1 MSKAE
6 FDNYSSNYEEALR
19 RGIGVSGEDSSYF
32 AEGRLRWLS
41 KQLTR
46 LNVDVGSVIDFGCGV
61 GNSLPYLR
69 NLLGARRI
77 AGIDISA
84 DSIATARERF
94 GSDGFELG
102 TLDQISA
109 DASFDLAFCN
119 GVFHHIP
126 LDQRSQSA
134 ELVHRHLLPGGL
146 FAFFENN
153 PLNPGTR
160 YVMSRIPFDRD
171 AITLTP
177 WSARGLLRSAGFK
190 VIRTDYLFYFP
201 KLLGALRPME
211 PLLSQIPF
219 GAQYLVLCQKPL
231 T

>member
-6 FDNYSSNYEEALR
+6 FDSYSSNYEEALN

-32 AEGRLRWLS
+32 AEGRLRWLAR
-41 KQLTR
+41 QLSIRNFET
-46 LNVDVGSVIDFGCGV
+46 NSVIDFGCGV

-69 NLLGARRI
+69 EIIGADRI

-84 DSIATARERF
+84 DSISMARQRF
-94 GSDGFELG
+94 ANARFELG
-102 TLDQISA
+102 TLDEISVQA
-109 DASFDLAFCN
+109 NFDLAFCN

-126 LDQRSQSA
+126 LSQRADSA
-134 ELVHRHLLPGGL
+134 ALVYRHLRPGGL

-177 WSARGLLRSAGFK
+177 WNARSLLRAAGFS
-190 VIRTDYLFYFP
+190 VLRTDYLFYFP
-201 KLLGALRPME
+201 KLLSVLRPIE
-211 PLLSQIPF
+211 RLLTQVPL
-219 GAQYLVLCQKPL
+219 GAQYLVLCQK
-231 T
+231 

>member
-6 FDNYSSNYEEALR
+6 FDNYSSNYEEALN

-32 AEGRLRWLS
+32 AVGRLQHLS
-41 KQLTR
+41 ALLSQQ
-46 LNVDVGSVIDFGCGV
+46 GFHPESVIDFGCGV

-69 NLLGARRI
+69 EIIGAKRI

-84 DSIATARERF
+84 ESIDMAKRRF
-94 GSDGFELG
+94 ANAGFELG
-102 TLDQISA
+102 TLEEVPVQGN
-109 DASFDLAFCN
+109 FDMAFCN

-126 LDQRSQSA
+126 LDQRSNSA
-134 ELVHRHLLPGGL
+134 SLVYRHLRPGGL

-171 AITLTP
+171 AITLMP
-177 WSARGLLRSAGFK
+177 WQARHLLRGAGLA
-190 VIRTDYLFYFP
+190 VLRTDYLFYFP
-201 KLLGALRPME
+201 KLLGLFRPME
-211 PLLSQIPF
+211 RWLTQVPF
-219 GAQYLVLCQKPL
+219 GAQYMVLCRKP
-231 T
+231 